1 MVLNLRH
8 ASKVVKRSLLR
19 AQRRAECFGMTW
31 YRGKCLTLADFAKM
45 GMPPTQALAQA
56 PRTKDVMSCHS
67 HNKPKKRLTCLSWN
81 GGGLASSKLDEI
93 KTWLCLQQV
102 QVAVL
107 TETRWSFQSTW
118 SDNAWHHIHS
128 ADPNHRGSGV
138 LILLSRS
145 LCHANDLRWNEI
157 IPGRLVHVRVMNATR
172 NLDIL
177 GCYQHVYKKD
187 KEQLQKRDKFWQTL
201 ETQLTML
208 PGRNTVALMG
218 DFNCSLPTSAGVSG
232 PNSYTWNQ
240 QQAVGTCHP
249 DSSRLLQVLR
259 HGGLVAL
266 NSWNSKLGPTFVHL
280 QNHSRIDYVCTRSQ
294 LADGRARQVQYLWN
308 APFVSQGNSG
318 HAPILFN
325 LALYWIPPPHAKLNL
340 TPNQRERGRLAKLAD
355 SPDWHDFLAACAGP
369 LTIQLD
375 QVLTSDLPEL
385 SQTNVVAMQEYT
397 KAFPAASAVS
407 KPDPWQANEHV
418 LTKWEHRRLANS
430 LKTCDLRSLFH
441 GWFHVMRFLSLHKK
455 HRRHAMQLRRQRFAE
470 TVQEAHAAALHFD
483 TRKLFDIINRHSPK
497 VPRRRMQ
504 LRNNH
509 GALMTI
515 SEERSLLISFVQTTW
530 AGTPMPAF
538 TCDEPP
544 GVPFDVGELAAA
556 LSRIPSCKAVAPP
569 CAPGIVWNSLANT
582 IAPLLHAILTQWWGT
597 CQPWIPE
604 QWRSGWLQLIPK
616 PTKPPVQP
624 CNLRPLAMQCPL
636 GKAVLGL
643 LIQIAAAQA
652 DAEFRCWPIWAF
664 RGGRSTQDPLA
675 KVAAHCRQ
683 VQALLETQKSTPHSR
698 ASLQP
703 RFLCCGGLQLFLDLE
718 RAFDS
723 VNRWRLF
730 HRLQQL
736 NISPNIVQILQCWH
750 VDTSYYVTHGGETTA
765 VKVNKGLRQGCKGA
779 PFLWNCLTLLLV
791 HDLSAQA
798 P

>member
-1 MVLNLRH
+1 
-8 ASKVVKRSLLR
+8 
-19 AQRRAECFGMTW
+19 MTW

-128 ADPNHRGSGV
+128 ADPNHRGSAV

-280 QNHSRIDYVCTRSQ
+280 QSHSRIDYVCTRSQ

-325 LALYWIPPPHAKLNL
+325 LALYWVPPPHAKLNL

-385 SQTNVVAMQEYT
+385 SQTHVVAMQEYT

-636 GKAVLGL
+636 GKAGP
-643 LIQIAAAQA
+643 
-652 DAEFRCWPIWAF
+652 W
-664 RGGRSTQDPLA
+664 
-675 KVAAHCRQ
+675 AAH
-683 VQALLETQKSTPHSR
+683 PD
-698 ASLQP
+698 
-703 RFLCCGGLQLFLDLE
+703 CCCPG
-718 RAFDS
+718 R
-723 VNRWRLF
+723 
-730 HRLQQL
+730 
-736 NISPNIVQILQCWH
+736 C
-750 VDTSYYVTHGGETTA
+750 
-765 VKVNKGLRQGCKGA
+765 
-779 PFLWNCLTLLLV
+779 
-791 HDLSAQA
+791 
-798 P
+798 